1 MAPTISDRCGI
12 RSMIIGESA
21 DYIKRTD
28 PDHGAE
34 STAPELLRNDLND
47 PTLGVGRP
55 IFHDRVN

>member
-1 MAPTISDRCGI
+1 
-12 RSMIIGESA
+12 MIIGESA

-34 STAPELLRNDLND
+34 STAPELLRNDPND